1 VPVLTPDQFEQL
13 QRILTDAFD
22 KRGIAELVRIKLGD
36 RLDKLVDPDQ
46 PTPGIVFDLLTWID
60 KRDMHTLEVLL
71 QGAMG
76 IKPENGALR
85 AFCEHDVPGALKPID
100 SQVFVQNLTS
110 GLDVLIAMKD
120 DSAVRQTVGQVRAE
134 LQDTNKQIDTLK
146 KYKELHDCLHEL
158 EVRLSAIADAV
169 VRAKEPSARRSLGIY
184 ARDLRWLGE
193 RARAAIPNLP
203 SRQSEEIWVPDLD
216 ACAEDIERARV
227 STIEDAQDALSHV
240 PVKLRRLLT
249 EASRINGF
257 LAQLA
262 GQLKLDSFSK
272 TMDAIA
278 NRMRADT
285 RPNDVS
291 LMQLMTGSAAVSVLR
306 SRIIQLVHEHYEW
319 QFLTTQLAAADTS
332 PDYGPDKK
340 ITKWPLFKTKLLAL
354 CDLAPLEESS
364 QELRTLMERWVA
376 AASATLQSE
385 AQIAAAEDA
394 FAEYSHTCKLHF
406 FEVDK
411 QLKELCS
418 KMTEVAMPLT
428 ALLNVI
434 R

>member
-13 QRILTDAFD
+13 ERILTDAFD

-36 RLDKLVDPDQ
+36 RLDKLVNPDQ

-60 KRDMHTLEVLL
+60 KRDKHTLEVLL
-71 QGAMG
+71 QGA
-76 IKPENGALR
+76 IEVKPENGALR
-85 AFCEHDVPGALKPID
+85 AFCEHDVPAALKPID
-100 SQVFVQNLTS
+100 SKVFVQNLTS
-110 GLDVLIAMKD
+110 GLDVLIKMKD
-120 DSAVRQTVGQVRAE
+120 ESAVRETVGHVRADLE
-134 LQDTNKQIDTLK
+134 DTNKQIDTLK

-158 EVRLSAIADAV
+158 EVRLTAIADAV
-169 VRAKEPSARRSLGIY
+169 VRAKEAPARRSLGIY

-193 RARAAIPNLP
+193 RARAAIPDLP

-227 STIEDAQDALSHV
+227 ATVENAQDPLLDV
-240 PVKLRRLLT
+240 PIKLRRLLT
-249 EASRINGF
+249 EANRINGF

-262 GQLKLDSFSK
+262 GQLKLDSFSD
-272 TMDAIA
+272 TMDEIA
-278 NRMRADT
+278 NRVKTDT
-285 RPNDVS
+285 RPDDVS

-306 SRIIQLVHEHYEW
+306 SRITLLVHEHYEW

-332 PDYGPDKK
+332 PDHRPDKK
-340 ITKWPLFKTKLLAL
+340 IAKWPLFNNKLLAL
-354 CDLAPLEESS
+354 CDLAPQEESS
-364 QELRTLMERWVA
+364 QELRTLMERWVD
-376 AASATLQSE
+376 AASATQQSE

-394 FAEYSHTCKLHF
+394 FAEFSHTCKLHF

>member
-1 VPVLTPDQFEQL
+1 VPVLKPDQFEQV
-13 QRILTDAFD
+13 RDILTDAFD
-22 KRGIAELVRIKLGD
+22 KGGITELVRTKLGE
-36 RLDKLVDPDQ
+36 RLDKLVNPDQ
-46 PTPGIVFDLLTWID
+46 PTPQIVFDLLTWID
-60 KRDMHTLEVLL
+60 KRDMHTLENLL
-71 QGAMG
+71 QGAIGM
-76 IKPENGALR
+76 KPDNGALR
-85 AFCEHDVPGALKPID
+85 AFCERDFPGALKPID
-100 SQVFVQNLTS
+100 SKVFVQNLTS
-110 GLDVLIAMKD
+110 GLGVLIEMKD
-120 DSAVRQTVGQVRAE
+120 ASAVRQTVGQVRAE
-134 LQDTNKQIDTLK
+134 LEDSNKQINTLK

-169 VRAKEPSARRSLGIY
+169 VRAKEASARRSLGIY
-184 ARDLRWLGE
+184 ARDLRWLSE

-227 STIEDAQDALSHV
+227 STIENAQDSLSDV
-240 PVKLRRLLT
+240 PIKLRRLLT
-249 EASRINGF
+249 EANRINGF

-262 GQLKLDSFSK
+262 GQLKLDSFSEA
-272 TMDAIA
+272 MDKIA

-285 RPNDVS
+285 RPDDVS
-291 LMQLMTGSAAVSVLR
+291 LVQLMTGSAAVSVLR
-306 SRIIQLVHEHYEW
+306 SRITQLVHEHYEW

-332 PDYGPDKK
+332 PDRRPDKK
-340 ITKWPLFKTKLLAL
+340 IGKWPLFKTKLLAL

-376 AASATLQSE
+376 VASATQQSE
-385 AQIAAAEDA
+385 SQIAAAEDA
-394 FAEYSHTCKLHF
+394 FAEFSHTCKLHF

-428 ALLNVI
+428 ALLSVI